1 MKNDKIYKICE
12 QKLYYLNYSKRTI
25 SIYLH
30 YIKEFLSSIE
40 LNIQRVN
47 SGDFQNYLDGY
58 KFTSVSQQNQIINSV
73 RFLYKYGLNKKYD
86 KVSFKRPK
94 KEKKLPKVIDGD
106 LPEKK
111 LYAEWVKK
119 QDKHLQPILFRMYD
133 RKDYTNY
140 IWKLLK
146 PEYKLL

>member
-106 LPEKK
+106 FIKSK
-111 LYAEWVKK
+111 LSQIENL
-119 QDKHLQPILFRMYD
+119 KHKTRI
-133 RKDYTNY
+133 
-140 IWKLLK
+140 
-146 PEYKLL
+146 